1 MLRSLPVEHIETRSV
16 SDVYR
21 RRSFA
26 VGDRSWR
33 IVAKAKGS
41 SASGRRLQVDYMTR
55 TERVQAAVNGAEV
68 DRIPVCFWHHFQPEG
83 SGRAMA
89 EATLR
94 FFDEEFDLDIAKVMP
109 DIPYPFPKKSISSVE
124 DWRLLEPIDPIRSRY
139 FRERAESVAFLRETL
154 GFDTPVIM
162 TVFSPLA
169 EAMYATKDKDQ
180 FLAHAQEHPVVIHEA
195 LATIAENLAA
205 HVRDIIA
212 AGADGVFF
220 ALQGCTRTIMTDQQY
235 REFGRPYDLMA
246 LRGAGSGWLNILH
259 VHGDRDLM
267 FDQVLD
273 YPVQVLNW
281 SDRIAGPSLREAR
294 VMTSKCLMGGW
305 NEFGALHKGPEEQ
318 IVAEAKDALAQT
330 GGRKFILANGCS
342 VPDDTD
348 PRWLEIGRATV
359 EDLPVS

>member
-1 MLRSLPVEHIETRSV
+1 VARQGLSLRVISEGGLRVAAKVKGKSV
-16 SDVYR
+16 
-21 RRSFA
+21 
-26 VGDRSWR
+26 
-33 IVAKAKGS
+33 
-41 SASGRRLQVDYMTR
+41 SGRRLPVDYMTR

-94 FFDEEFDLDIAKVMP
+94 FFDDEFDLDIAKVMP
-109 DIPYPFPKKSISSVE
+109 DIPYPFPRKSISSVD
-124 DWRLLEPIDPIRSRY
+124 DWRLLEPIDPVRSRY
-139 FRERAESVAFLRETL
+139 FRERAEAVALLRDVL

-169 EAMYATKDKDQ
+169 EVMYAARDQEQ
-180 FLAHAQEHPVVIHEA
+180 FLAHTQEHPVVIHEA
-195 LATIAENLAA
+195 LSIVAENLAA
-205 HVRDIIA
+205 HIRDIIA

-220 ALQGCTRTIMTDQQY
+220 ALQGCTRAMLTDQQY

-246 LRGAGSGWLNILH
+246 LRGASSGWLNILH
-259 VHGDRDLM
+259 VHGEKDLM

-273 YPVQVLNW
+273 YPVQVLSW

-294 VMTSKCLMGGW
+294 VLTSKCLMGGW

-318 IVAEAKDALAQT
+318 IASEATDAVAQT
-330 GGRKFILANGCS
+330 GGRRFILANGCS

-348 PRWLEIGRATV
+348 HRWLEIGRAVV
-359 EDLPVS
+359 EDLQPT